1 MRFASL
7 GSGSK
12 GNATLV
18 EVEGRCLMIDCG
30 FSMKETIKRLERL
43 GKTVESLEAILV
55 THEHGDHI
63 SGVERLARKYS
74 LPIWAS
80 HGTASYFNGEGVEIN
95 CFNSHADF
103 EITAF
108 QVKPIAVPHDAKEPV
123 QFVFSDG
130 QKRLGILT
138 DTGSITPF
146 ITESLSGC
154 DALLLESNHDEQLL
168 QQSVYPQSLK
178 QRVAGRLGHLSNR
191 QAAACLEAMDCSAL
205 QHMIAAHLSDENNH
219 RELVSSV
226 LSSALNCED
235 DWIGFADQNSGF
247 DWRTIG

>member
-7 GSGSK
+7 GSGSR

-18 EVEGRCLMIDCG
+18 EADGRCLMIDCG
-30 FSMKETIKRLERL
+30 FSMKETKMRLERL
-43 GKTVESLEAILV
+43 GKTFEALDAILV

-63 SGVERLARKYS
+63 SGVERIARKYS
-74 LPIWAS
+74 LPIWTS
-80 HGTASYFNGEGVEIN
+80 HGTASHLKGDGVNIN

-123 QFVFSDG
+123 QFVLSDG

-146 ITESLSGC
+146 ITKSLSGC
-154 DALLLESNHDEQLL
+154 DALILECNHDEQLL
-168 QQSVYPQSLK
+168 QQGVYPQSLK
-178 QRVAGRLGHLSNR
+178 QRVAGRLGHLSNS
-191 QAAACLEAMDCSAL
+191 QAAACLDAMDCSAL
-205 QHMIAAHLSDENNH
+205 QHIVAAHLSDQNNH
-219 RELVSSV
+219 RDIVSST
-226 LSSALNCED
+226 LSSTLNCER
-235 DWIGFADQNSGF
+235 DWVGFADQDEGF
-247 DWRTIG
+247 DWRVVS

>member
-1 MRFASL
+1 LRFASL

-18 EVEGRCLMIDCG
+18 EVEGRCIMIDCG
-30 FSMKETIKRLERL
+30 FSMKETIKRLGRL
-43 GKTVESLEAILV
+43 GKTVESLDAILV

-80 HGTASYFNGEGVEIN
+80 HGTASCFKGEGVEIN
-95 CFNSHADF
+95 CFNSHASF
-103 EITAF
+103 EINAF
-108 QVKPIAVPHDAKEPV
+108 QINPIAVPHDAKEPV
-123 QFVFSDG
+123 QFVLSDG
-130 QKRLGILT
+130 QKKLGILT

-146 ITESLSGC
+146 ITGNLSGC
-154 DALLLESNHDEQLL
+154 DALILESNHDEQLL

-205 QHMIAAHLSDENNH
+205 QHVVAAHLSNENNH
-219 RELVSSV
+219 RNLVSSA
-226 LSSALNCED
+226 LSAALSCED
-235 DWIGFADQNSGF
+235 DWIGFADQNEGF
-247 DWRTIG
+247 DWRTIS

>member
-1 MRFASL
+1 LRFASL

-18 EVEGRCLMIDCG
+18 EIDGRCLMVDCG
-30 FSMKETIKRLERL
+30 FSMKETKKRLERL
-43 GKTVESLEAILV
+43 GKSFEVLDAILV

-63 SGVERLARKYS
+63 SGVERIARKYS

-80 HGTASYFNGEGVEIN
+80 HGTASCLKNDGAEIN
-95 CFNSHADF
+95 SFNSHAHF
-103 EITAF
+103 EVGAF
-108 QVKPIAVPHDAKEPV
+108 QITPIAVPHDAKEPT
-123 QFVFSDG
+123 QFIFSDG
-130 QKRLGILT
+130 NRRLGLLT

-146 ITESLSGC
+146 ITESLNGC

-191 QAAACLEAMDCSAL
+191 QAAGCLAAIDCSGL
-205 QHMIAAHLSDENNH
+205 QHVVAAHLSDQNND
-219 RELVSSV
+219 RDLVASA
-226 LSSALNCED
+226 LSTALNCEH
-235 DWIGFADQNSGF
+235 DWIGFADQDDGLN
-247 DWRTIG
+247 WRTIS